1 MLRHRICLLSF
12 VGLAFGPYAVG
23 QEPKRPSEQ
32 PPETVDRRALEQQ
45 FQEML
50 TDAVLVGSFTI
61 AGQENE
67 KPLQEEKYTIS
78 RVTKLQGDLW
88 LFAARIQYGGQD
100 VTVPLPLQVKWAG
113 DTPVI
118 SVTDV
123 TIPALGTFTARVM
136 FHRGRYAGI
145 WQHGDVGGH
154 LWGKITKKKPESD
167 EKTSE

>member
-1 MLRHRICLLSF
+1 MLRNRICLLSF
-12 VGLAFGPYAVG
+12 VCLVFGPYAVG

-32 PPETVDRRALEQQ
+32 PPETVDRQALEQQ

-50 TDAVLVGSFTI
+50 TDAVLVGSFTV

-67 KPLQEEKYTIS
+67 KPPQEEKYTIS

-88 LFAARIQYGGQD
+88 LFAVRIQYGGQD

-136 FHRGRYAGI
+136 FYRGRYAGT

-154 LWGKITKKKPESD
+154 LWGRIEKKKPDGE
-167 EKTSE
+167 EKPAD